1 MGSYMGQ
8 QEHGISD
15 GLYTYKHHREG
26 GADIHVIFVKKSK
39 FMVLLSYIGTMFLL
53 ATVCCAL
60 LSKVFFLK

>member
-8 QEHGISD
+8 QEHVISD
-15 GLYTYKHHREG
+15 GMYNYKHHHAG

-39 FMVLLSYIGTMFLL
+39 FRVVLSYIGTMLLL
-53 ATVCCAL
+53 ATVCCTL